1 MFVLRISW
9 VTFSQGKPP
18 VNPWVDRGLLYV
30 VTLTVTRA
38 RSGRGKLPR
47 NPWFVLF
54 MDLSSRGRLDQWDNS
69 QLLHGLCLSHS
80 IDG

>member
-1 MFVLRISW
+1 VFVLRISR

-18 VNPWVDRGLLYV
+18 VNPWVDGGLLYV

-47 NPWFVLF
+47 NPWVRFVCG
-54 MDLSSRGRLDQWDNS
+54 SVAGV
-69 QLLHGLCLSHS
+69 G
-80 IDG
+80 